1 MKKNKKVKI
10 KRENTPEGA
19 INALMQFK
27 KQIKKL
33 ECTNYEKKII
43 MYIVDYILLE
53 VFDIQG
59 EYYTKNSNYPV
70 IEDYI
75 DNNDYFDDRM
85 DINYFAYLIIKIL
98 EAYSYVE
105 ILLTYNLKDYFT
117 SIGKDKVKI
126 FDILTKIWDY
136 TISMTDIFF
145 KIQYK
150 LEEHSNIQLA
160 IEDIVT
166 EIDGK
171 TIELLFDN
179 NDEKLVRTIWKKFRE
194 GITQSELEESKL
206 IERLPNVIENLQ
218 KIKIKIKDSEIL
230 KYNKDKLLYYLDMMI
245 DELNS
250 KNITINI
257 KEEVSKFNNLE
268 KELVEELLVKR
279 IEMPKD
285 EFTNY
290 LSNQIF
296 ACANLHYLIR
306 KGILYYTIEDVPSL
320 KIDCSRMQI
329 IENILNTF
337 ICANVVFLCK
347 QKYEEY
353 QIVIK

>member
-1 MKKNKKVKI
+1 M
-10 KRENTPEGA
+10 E
-19 INALMQFK
+19 
-27 KQIKKL
+27 
-33 ECTNYEKKII
+33 
-43 MYIVDYILLE
+43 
-53 VFDIQG
+53 
-59 EYYTKNSNYPV
+59 
-70 IEDYI
+70 
-75 DNNDYFDDRM
+75 
-85 DINYFAYLIIKIL
+85 
-98 EAYSYVE
+98 
-105 ILLTYNLKDYFT
+105 
-117 SIGKDKVKI
+117 
-126 FDILTKIWDY
+126 
-136 TISMTDIFF
+136 
-145 KIQYK
+145 
-150 LEEHSNIQLA
+150 
-160 IEDIVT
+160 
-166 EIDGK
+166 
-171 TIELLFDN
+171 
-179 NDEKLVRTIWKKFRE
+179 
-194 GITQSELEESKL
+194 
-206 IERLPNVIENLQ
+206 
-218 KIKIKIKDSEIL
+218 IKDSEIL